1 MVELRLTN
9 DLLGLQL
16 NGDPSTNK
24 RRSHKEHFKVAPTT
38 PFNQTGL
45 RQQIGIMDFFN
56 GKAGWILFITRD
68 SDCRVAR
75 TETTQKE
82 MLLAA
87 PGGLRRSPV

>member
-45 RQQIGIMDFFN
+45 RRQIGIMECFQRQGRLDTFHH
-56 GKAGWILFITRD
+56 
-68 SDCRVAR
+68 AR
-75 TETTQKE
+75 F
-82 MLLAA
+82 
-87 PGGLRRSPV
+87 

>member
-1 MVELRLTN
+1 MTYLACNSMAIQAPTNADPTRNTLRLPQPRLLIKP
-9 DLLGLQL
+9 DSAGILGLW
-16 NGDPSTNK
+16 N
-24 RRSHKEHFKVAPTT
+24 
-38 PFNQTGL
+38 
-45 RQQIGIMDFFN
+45 FFN

-87 PGGLRRSPV
+87 PGELRRSPV